1 METQCAKSILPSKA
15 STTAWKA
22 DGLCNLFLLLI
33 GLPICLIVFVRAA
46 KRRTVIT
53 VAAVFSALTFLQ
65 GALAIAW
72 GNARTQEMIAM
83 LEAEGQTVHQR
94 HIDDAMQLLWF
105 SAGQHAVVCGAFLC
119 AVMIAVVLKRDREP
133 APE

>member
-1 METQCAKSILPSKA
+1 MGAVGAPSLLDLIMA
-15 STTAWKA
+15 GGAL
-22 DGLCNLFLLLI
+22 GFCNLFLLLI
-33 GLPICLIVFVRAA
+33 GLPICLIVFARAA

-72 GNARTQEMIAM
+72 GNARTQEMIAAA
-83 LEAEGQTVHQR
+83 EAAGRPALQAE
-94 HIDDAMQLLWF
+94 IDDAMHLMWF

-133 APE
+133 TPE